1 MSAFTTADE
10 VRWSIVNVCVDVE
23 RWFSAN
29 WPKWRVKCGGTA
41 YLDEDDSYKILFL
54 AEGLQNVHSRSDYQ
68 CSVVVDFEVALALE
82 SGYDFSVA
90 IVRDIIEDAILDR
103 VEEGEWIYD
112 AI

>member
-1 MSAFTTADE
+1 MIAFDTADE
-10 VRWSIVNVCVDVE
+10 VRGSIVNVCVDVE
-23 RWFSAN
+23 HWLSAN

-54 AEGLQNVHSRSDYQ
+54 AEGLRNVHGDPTN

-90 IVRDIIEDAILDR
+90 IVRDIVEDAILDR
-103 VEEGEWIYD
+103 IEEGEWVY
-112 AI
+112 APE